1 MLNEKTEVKGQEME
15 QNSSECGHVRR
26 NCVR

>member
-15 QNSSECGHVRR
+15 KKISECGHVRR
-26 NCVR
+26 NCVG